1 LQGGHTP
8 TSIAAA
14 AAELLNTALPKEVE
28 GVSNQEAVR
37 RLRLLGHPATLFGES
52 DTDRL
57 LRLHVIQ
64 QNISLQA
71 QVRRWMKCRG
81 PLWKCAADMSICAF
95 SRLM

>member
-1 LQGGHTP
+1 LQGGHAP

-71 QVRRWMKCRG
+71 QVRRWMKC
-81 PLWKCAADMSICAF
+81 
-95 SRLM
+95 